1 MEYMTEKKAA
11 ERLGY
16 SPKTLRNW
24 RASNPERG
32 PRWVTLP
39 TGAVRYTQA
48 ALDAWAQGRTVQ

>member
-1 MEYMTEKKAA
+1 MTEAEAA
-11 ERLGY
+11 RRLGF

-24 RASNPERG
+24 RAGSPGRG

>member
-1 MEYMTEKKAA
+1 MTEKKAA

-39 TGAVRYTQA
+39 TGAVRYTQD